1 MRKLFPIS
9 VLLVAAGLNAQTPPT
24 CGLASA
30 FDDNLCVGF
39 VSRGFSVT
47 VAQMLTGMANVGGAA
62 SKLEDG
68 TIQSIWAQQ
77 ALDETKEAID
87 IATLATKIAAVLPT
101 AVPIIIPACAISGVE
116 GQDLV
121 HGSRQDSSDPTYKC
135 KAGWIKAGEHL
146 IYTVY
151 IPAPGAYTFT
161 AGVASVPGTGAFH
174 LEITGQLR
182 SGYVSV
188 PQTATWSAYAIAAGG
203 TVNFAES
210 GVVSF
215 DVVSDTTNDF
225 DLLWLEF
232 SKK

>member
-1 MRKLFPIS
+1 MMDLRKSVNLRITSIAGAILIFMMFP
-9 VLLVAAGLNAQTPPT
+9 LQAQTPTTMLPLPPSMPMAPDIT
-24 CGLASA
+24 TSQAAAGTSLLAYK
-30 FDDNLCVGF
+30 
-39 VSRGFSVT
+39 T
-47 VAQMLTGMANVGGAA
+47 W
-62 SKLEDG
+62 LEQRLGDLW
-68 TIQSIWAQQ
+68 I
-77 ALDETKEAID
+77 
-87 IATLATKIAAVLPT
+87 AVLNLQAAFPSAAT
-101 AVPIIIPACAISGVE
+101 PIIIPACAISGVE

-161 AGVASVPGTGAFH
+161 AGVASLPGTGAFH

-188 PQTATWSAYAIAAGG
+188 PQTATWSTYTTVGGG

-232 SKK
+232 AKK